1 MNIKE
6 RHKELVN
13 KAITLRDEL
22 ISMEKTFNE
31 KKEEFLRIQGA
42 ISILEEQ
49 QIQEKSVATEPK
61 N

>member
-1 MNIKE
+1 MNIQE

-13 KAITLRDEL
+13 KAIALRDEL
-22 ISMEKTFNE
+22 INMEKKFNE

-49 QIQEKSVATEPK
+49 QTSVATEPK
-61 N
+61 T

>member
-1 MNIKE
+1 MNIQE

-13 KAITLRDEL
+13 KAIALRDEL
-22 ISMEKTFNE
+22 INMEKKFNE

-49 QIQEKSVATEPK
+49 QTPVATEPK
-61 N
+61 T